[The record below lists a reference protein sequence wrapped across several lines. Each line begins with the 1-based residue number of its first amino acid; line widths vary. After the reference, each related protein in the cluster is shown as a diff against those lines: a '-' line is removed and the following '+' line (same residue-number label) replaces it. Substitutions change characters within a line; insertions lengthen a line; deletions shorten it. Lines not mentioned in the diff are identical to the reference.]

1 MLFSKSGHHPQSCN
15 CHQSRDRLLKEV
27 LSSLTEQEQE
37 FGHFCSTRMNAIKT
51 KTTFLAV
58 KKKKKPKMLIIL
70 TNPVTHIS
78 IKLFKKGG
86 H

>member
-58 KKKKKPKMLIIL
+58 KKKKAKDVNNPYKPSYSYLNKA
-70 TNPVTHIS
+70 
-78 IKLFKKGG
+78 F
-86 H
+86 